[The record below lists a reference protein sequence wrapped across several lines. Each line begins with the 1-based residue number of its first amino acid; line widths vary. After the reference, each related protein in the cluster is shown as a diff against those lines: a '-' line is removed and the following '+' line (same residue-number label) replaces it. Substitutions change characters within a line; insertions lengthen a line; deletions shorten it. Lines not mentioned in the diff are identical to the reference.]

1 MSSNESTNNNKQI
14 ESETDENTSIS
25 NEYTAHN
32 LLVAGIISTIYV
44 LLISKFAE
52 VMSSTDEND
61 QEVGQKQSVG
71 TYVMIIY
78 FISIIG
84 IVFSYLYF
92 KEDNVPDFI
101 MKWSL
106 NIGGILVLMY
116 TVVNYWN
123 YLDDYAKCTLLISTF
138 VSIVYYLYKI
148 Y

>member
-1 MSSNESTNNNKQI
+1 MSSNELTNNNEQI
-14 ESETDENTSIS
+14 ESETDENTVIS
-25 NEYTAHN
+25 DEYTAHN

-52 VMSSTDEND
+52 VMSFTDENNSD
-61 QEVGQKQSVG
+61 ADHIQSVG

-116 TVVNYWN
+116 TVINYWN

>member
-1 MSSNESTNNNKQI
+1 MSSNESTNNNEQI
-14 ESETDENTSIS
+14 ESETDENTVIS
-25 NEYTAHN
+25 DEYTAHN

-52 VMSSTDEND
+52 VMSFTDENNSD
-61 QEVGQKQSVG
+61 ADHKQSVG